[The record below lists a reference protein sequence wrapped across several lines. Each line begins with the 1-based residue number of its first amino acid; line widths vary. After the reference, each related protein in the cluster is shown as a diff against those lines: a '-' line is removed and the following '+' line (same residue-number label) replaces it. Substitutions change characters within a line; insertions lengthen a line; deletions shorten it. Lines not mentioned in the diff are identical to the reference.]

1 MINLRERADL
11 IGGTV
16 NIESVPGKGTC
27 VTLVV
32 PIPQKVA

>member
-16 NIESVPGKGTC
+16 NIESVPGKGTR

-32 PIPQKVA
+32 PVSKEAT